1 VQDIV
6 LVFMLLICLL
16 TDLSRRKIYNLVI
29 LPVLAFGLVY
39 NFATGGWPG
48 LSQSFLGMLAGVA
61 ILIVPFVFGGMGA
74 GDVKLMAVIGA
85 VKGPLFIFYT
95 ALGMG
100 LAGGV
105 IALAIL
111 IYQRQLLN
119 LLTRFLQGV
128 YLLLSTRFKVFA
140 FELNHEK
147 IMFPYGLAIVAG
159 AVSAFWWMG

>member
-1 VQDIV
+1 
-6 LVFMLLICLL
+6 MLLICLL
-16 TDLSRRKIYNLVI
+16 TDLSRRKIYNLI
-29 LPVLAFGLVY
+29 IFPVLVLGFVY

-48 LSQSFLGMLAGVA
+48 LWQSLLGMSAGLG
-61 ILIVPFVFGGMGA
+61 ILIVPFVLGGIGA

-95 ALGMG
+95 AIGMG

-111 IYQRQLLN
+111 IYQRQLISLSA
-119 LLTRFLQGV
+119 RFLRGV
-128 YLLLSTRFKVFA
+128 YLLLCTRFKVSA

-159 AVSAFWWMG
+159 AVSAFWWMGW